1 MSRWITKIIC
11 LARHC
16 GKAFEPNVT
25 EARLS
30 LLPFANCVMEGR
42 EVVLEKTFDGLGV
55 VAGAIIHLSSYWRS
69 PRTRAAVE
77 RWMSHCD
84 LSLEACVD
92 PTVIWRRVSFD
103 GLVTETINDG
113 LMSRDMSRW
122 KIGQGKQ
129 TNSIR
134 LEILVVDETYA
145 GHYTCDCQYTGSV
158 EPARAERILNVVSQ
172 AKVLPFHSSYTTT
185 VTEGDRM
192 ILRCQA
198 AGIPQPIVYWSRTG
212 GSSSLIRNYGISKPG
227 ETIDFL
233 SVLPE
238 DAGEYMCTVENRLG
252 IDYWPVRVVI
262 RHKPKIEIY
271 VTAPIP
277 QSPCNVHL
285 YCEVLANPASEAA
298 EITWSVGSTSTKTVV
313 STDRRRLVYLNGGN
327 TRFLVVAFNPI
338 TAADLDQKYTCLATN
353 ILGTVSREYVLN
365 ASAWITEGTFADL
378 KCSGTAQMAAEV
390 ETRDFAVFFKTA
402 QLVNTPN
409 DWVASQPYFINLRP
423 PQNSPEC
430 RVYFA
435 SFQPPNGNMIIFY
448 VDVDVS
454 GTASLQDNLV
464 LQPLLQKDAFRSVA
478 SRSKVSLAESL
489 LRERMRSSHFS
500 ISDIKLDPHSG
511 TFLIS
516 IAGKVVQFT
525 DHNWPLP
532 SPCSDTSLNVLSAG
546 ESAMQPILCPCN
558 PNLIAYVDGSNIGIT
573 NALTSMYTCITNIKD
588 PKISAGRPSFVVQE
602 EFDRY
607 IGLWWRPVL
616 DSRGTYCLMYEEIDE
631 RQVEVITLPNFSA
644 WNEQVESHAYPKP
657 GMKNATSTLKMVTF
671 RLDPESYELTDIKIH
686 EWVFPLFQMLPEYEY
701 LVRCDWTEGGKYF
714 WMVLSNRLQTK
725 MSLFLVSPRS
735 FYSGQWTPFI
745 LLCDEE
751 DPVYWVEP
759 HDCLRF
765 LEANSTSI
773 RYIWLSR
780 RSGYAHLYEHVR
792 SLAPS
797 PQSASSKIII
807 STPSPRCFVP
817 TEVVKERQLTGG
829 DWEVLSS
836 HIFVDDVNNLLLF
849 ESLREHP
856 LWTNVYAVSYG
867 LVEPRIQRLTLE
879 SDWLAISA
887 VANNQLAEA
896 EFQLSFSL
904 LTFDASSGLC
914 VMEASSSKLLP
925 GQALFRLHVD
935 SDGIPR
941 LKALA
946 VLKKLVPI
954 DGVLPAGLNPP
965 CGPQV
970 LSLTFKNIATS
981 RTALTFHGM
990 LFTPPP
996 DTRPPHGFPTLH
1008 FVYGG
1013 PGVQLVRGICL
1024 RNLILRAQIYC
1035 HFGYAL
1041 LVCDCRGSANRGSQF
1056 AGHIKYQMGTVE
1068 LPDHV
1073 MFLREAASQTGLI
1086 DLNRVAIYGS
1096 SYGGYLA
1103 LMAAAKHRDA
1113 YRASIAVC
1121 PVVSWQHYD
1130 TAYTE
1135 RYLGLPSEHE
1145 SAYMNGDVLTYA
1157 LYFPDKSP
1165 YLLIAHGG
1173 QDENVHFAH
1182 TASLLHRLNAL
1193 GKPYHLCF
1201 YPESRHRIRD
1211 EDHLIATVLNF
1222 LDQTLRAPP

>member
-1 MSRWITKIIC
+1 MT
-11 LARHC
+11 
-16 GKAFEPNVT
+16 
-25 EARLS
+25 
-30 LLPFANCVMEGR
+30 
-42 EVVLEKTFDGLGV
+42 
-55 VAGAIIHLSSYWRS
+55 
-69 PRTRAAVE
+69 
-77 RWMSHCD
+77 
-84 LSLEACVD
+84 
-92 PTVIWRRVSFD
+92 
-103 GLVTETINDG
+103 
-113 LMSRDMSRW
+113 
-122 KIGQGKQ
+122 
-129 TNSIR
+129 
-134 LEILVVDETYA
+134 
-145 GHYTCDCQYTGSV
+145 
-158 EPARAERILNVVSQ
+158 
-172 AKVLPFHSSYTTT
+172 
-185 VTEGDRM
+185 
-192 ILRCQA
+192 LRCQA
-198 AGIPQPIVYWSRTG
+198 AGIPQPVVYWRRTG

-238 DAGEYMCTVENRLG
+238 DAGEYMCTAENRLG
-252 IDYWPVRVVI
+252 VDYWPVRVSV
-262 RHKPKIEIY
+262 RHKPKIRIY
-271 VTAPIP
+271 VTAPIS

-285 YCEVLANPASEAA
+285 YCEVLANPASEAT
-298 EITWSVGSTSTKTVV
+298 EITWNVGSASTKTFV
-313 STDRRRLVYLNGGN
+313 STSRSRLVYLNGGN

-338 TAADLDQKYTCLATN
+338 IADDLNQKYTCLATN
-353 ILGTVSREYVLN
+353 ILGAVSREHVLN
-365 ASAWITEGTFADL
+365 V
-378 KCSGTAQMAAEV
+378 AQMASEITSLHKEV
-390 ETRDFAVFFKTA
+390 ETRNFATFFKIA
-402 QLVNTPN
+402 QLANVPN

-423 PQNSPEC
+423 PQRNVFLP
-430 RVYFA
+430 
-435 SFQPPNGNMIIFY
+435 
-448 VDVDVS
+448 
-454 GTASLQDNLV
+454 
-464 LQPLLQKDAFRSVA
+464 

-500 ISDIKLDPHSG
+500 ISDIKLDPRSG
-511 TFLIS
+511 TFLLSIS
-516 IAGKVVQFT
+516 GKIVQFT
-525 DHNWPLP
+525 DYNWPP
-532 SPCSDTSLNVLSAG
+532 TSCIDTSLNVLSAS
-546 ESAMQPILCPCN
+546 ESAMQPISCPCN

-573 NALTSMYTCITNIKD
+573 NALTSTYTCITNITD
-588 PKISAGRPSFVVQE
+588 PKISAGRSSFVVQE

-616 DSRGTYCLMYEEIDE
+616 DSRGTYCLMYEETDE

-644 WNEQVESHAYPKP
+644 WNEQVEPHAYPKP
-657 GMKNATSTLKMVTF
+657 GKKNATSTLKMVTF
-671 RLDPESYELTDIKIH
+671 TLDPESYELTDIKIR
-686 EWVFPLFQMLPEYEY
+686 EWATPLFQMLPEYEY

-714 WMVLSNRLQTK
+714 WMVLSNRLQSK
-725 MSLFLVSPRS
+725 MSLFLVSPQS
-735 FYSGQWTPFI
+735 FYSGRWIPFI
-745 LLCDEE
+745 LLYDEE

-759 HDCLRF
+759 HNCLRF

-792 SLAPS
+792 NLAPS
-797 PQSASSKIII
+797 PQSPSSKIII
-807 STPSPRCFVP
+807 STPGSRCFVP
-817 TEVVKERQLTGG
+817 TEAVKERQLTGG
-829 DWEVLSS
+829 DWEVLSD

-849 ESLREHP
+849 EALREHP

-867 LVEPRIQRLTLE
+867 LTEPRIHRLTLE

-887 VANNQLAEA
+887 VTNSQVAEV
-896 EFQLSFSL
+896 EFRLSFSL
-904 LTFDASSGLC
+904 LTFDAASGLC
-914 VMEASSSKLLP
+914 VVEASGPKALP
-925 GQALFRLHVD
+925 GQVLFRLQVE

-946 VLKKLVPI
+946 VLKKLASV
-954 DGVLPAGLNPP
+954 DDVLPTVLKPP
-965 CGPQV
+965 CGPRV
-970 LSLTFKNIATS
+970 LSITFKNIATS

-996 DTRPPHGFPTLH
+996 ETRPPHGFPTLH
-1008 FVYGG
+1008 LVYGG

-1024 RNLILRAQIYC
+1024 RNLILKAQIYC

-1041 LVCDCRGSANRGSQF
+1041 LLCDCRGSTNRGSQF
-1056 AGHIKYQMGTVE
+1056 AGHIKYQMGAVE

-1145 SAYMNGDVLTYA
+1145 SAYINGDVLTYA
-1157 LYFPDKSP
+1157 SYFPDKSP

-1182 TASLLHRLNAL
+1182 TAGLLQRLNAL
-1193 GKPYHLCF
+1193 GKPYHLSF